1 MEAARSQV
9 ASEAARARG
18 QKEDELMSEEDE
30 AHEDPLG
37 QEVEDILEAGQY
49 LVVVGPRLRWGEGVA
64 NHEDNKVADSKP
76 LEDTRNPES

>member
-30 AHEDPLG
+30 AHQDPLG
-37 QEVEDILEAGQY
+37 QEVEDILEAGHH
-49 LVVVGPRLRWGEGVA
+49 LVVVGPRLGWGEGVA
-64 NHEDNKVADSKP
+64 DQEDDKVADGKP

>member
-30 AHEDPLG
+30 AHQDPLG
-37 QEVEDILEAGQY
+37 QEVEDILEAGHH
-49 LVVVGPRLRWGEGVA
+49 LVVVGPRFCWCEGVA
-64 NHEDNKVADSKP
+64 NQEDNKVADGKP